1 MKRGLLAGAAA
12 LALGCV
18 GAQAQVVVSANDAKQ
33 TLENGA
39 IRNILPPQPDS
50 ITVLEF
56 GGQGVRVRGQAQ
68 VPTSVAGPP
77 LTVAI
82 SPDEKLAVVSAN
94 QVWDANDP
102 TKLSDGRFLTVVD
115 IAATP
120 PRVVGQVPAGVAP
133 AGLSFT
139 PDGRLL
145 LVANRGEGSVGVYR
159 VAGETFTDLGRVSL
173 GNAASLVS
181 HVAVTPDGKH
191 ALVTRYGDAMVQVLE
206 IEGEQ
211 VRATPRH
218 ITTGVNPY
226 GLSITPDG
234 KWAVV
239 ANIGRGT
246 GDADTV
252 SLIDLQHPPFRVVDT
267 ITVGQTPE
275 GMQVSPDGRHVAV
288 TVMNGSNKP
297 RESPFFGPGLVRM
310 LRIENGRLRVVAT
323 GRVGTWS
330 QGAAFSR
337 DGRTLLVGNMVER
350 TIQVFR
356 FEEGQL
362 RDTGQVV
369 RLEGGAA
376 ALRSSAPGR

>member
-1 MKRGLLAGAAA
+1 MGRGLLAGAVA
-12 LALGCV
+12 LALLGGV
-18 GAQAQVVVSANDAKQ
+18 ARAQVVVSANDAKQ
-33 TLENGA
+33 TLENGTL
-39 IRNILPPQPDS
+39 RNILPPQPDS
-50 ITVLEF
+50 LTVLEF
-56 GGQGVRVRGQAQ
+56 SGPGVRMRGQAA
-68 VPTSVAGPP
+68 VPTSVGGPP

-102 TKLSDGRFLTVVD
+102 AKLSDGRFLTVVD
-115 IAATP
+115 IGATP
-120 PRVVGQVPAGVAP
+120 PRVVGQVPTGAAP

-139 PDGRLL
+139 PDGKLL

-159 VAGETFTDLGRVSL
+159 VAGETFTDLGRISL

-191 ALVTRYGDAMVQVLE
+191 ALVTRYGDAMVQVLD
-206 IEGEQ
+206 IDGEQ
-211 VRATPRH
+211 VRATPRQ
-218 ITTGVNPY
+218 ITVGVNPY

-239 ANIGRGT
+239 ANVGRGT

-252 SLIDLQHPPFRVVDT
+252 SLIDLQRPPFRVVDT

-275 GMQVSPDGRHVAV
+275 GIMVSPDNRHVAV

-297 RESPFFGPGLVRM
+297 RESPFFGPGQVKM

-323 GRVGTWS
+323 ARVGTWS

-356 FEEGQL
+356 FEQDQL

-369 RLEGGAA
+369 RLEGGSA